1 MNKDFYI
8 SLISK
13 KLSNELNAAELKD
26 LNIWLSDDK
35 ANSLTLNQ
43 FKSTWDLTTD
53 YKSDFSFDAGTAFQS
68 FASKYEIPTTH
79 TKTNIEPKRKVGVK
93 KYIFILALLMIT
105 SAFIGAL
112 IYNSY
117 FNSDNPNQ
125 VANHEMYAQSF
136 NLNDAVNVTIA
147 PNSRFEKGVYTIER
161 KDVSGNSSSN
171 TINSSNNNKNG
182 NSKNSNSTIGNGNN
196 GNGNNGDSTNG
207 NSINWNSTY
216 GDSEYVNRTDGIRT
230 NKQESYSS
238 YSKDLSNNSKNNSSD
253 YNINDR
259 NSSSNKL
266 GSSRL
271 TNDNNRSNSNTD
283 NRRGI
288 GTVINDDSQNSK
300 HGSDGKNY
308 TVENFY
314 GQGYFDVNVKSGMKP
329 AIIAVEEGNYIETE
343 NAIFNLQNY
352 EDDNFSI
359 IDVQTGSVKFVA
371 GDNVL
376 IVEEGQ
382 RLIYDET
389 TKNFEKVSLPKLSP
403 FQWHKGILVFDNT
416 PLDEAFSMMERFFGV
431 DIEVTDD
438 SDLSNQNFTATYY
451 KSSTL
456 NDCLEI
462 LSESIDMDIVRNGQ
476 RNIEVSNI
484 K

>member
-26 LNIWLSDDK
+26 LNIWLSDVK

-43 FKSTWDLTTD
+43 FKSTWDITKD
-53 YKSDFSFDAGTAFQS
+53 YKSDISFDAGTAFQS

-93 KYIFILALLMIT
+93 KYILILSLLMIT

-125 VANHEMYAQSF
+125 VANHEMHAQSF

-147 PNSRFEKGVYTIER
+147 PNSRFDKGVYTIER
-161 KDVSGNSSSN
+161 KDISNNSTTNANNIDSNSSNSN
-171 TINSSNNNKNG
+171 GSNSNSSNSNGSNSNGSNSNSFNSNSSNYNNSNSNISNSKRASNNSTINSLDYNTNDGNNA
-182 NSKNSNSTIGNGNN
+182 SKNSRASGSSNN
-196 GNGNNGDSTNG
+196 TNNNRGLDSG
-207 NSINWNSTY
+207 
-216 GDSEYVNRTDGIRT
+216 
-230 NKQESYSS
+230 
-238 YSKDLSNNSKNNSSD
+238 LSNNSQYSTQS
-253 YNINDR
+253 
-259 NSSSNKL
+259 
-266 GSSRL
+266 
-271 TNDNNRSNSNTD
+271 TD
-283 NRRGI
+283 N
-288 GTVINDDSQNSK
+288 
-300 HGSDGKNY
+300 KNY
-308 TVENFY
+308 AVENFY
-314 GQGYFDVNVKSGMKP
+314 GQGYFDVNVKAGMKP
-329 AIIAVEEGNYIETE
+329 AVIAVEEGNYIEAE

-359 IDVQTGSVKFVA
+359 IDVQTGTVKFVA

-416 PLDEAFSMMERFFGV
+416 PLDEAFSMIERFFGV
-431 DIEVTDD
+431 DIEVTDN
-438 SDLSNQNFTATYY
+438 SDLSQQNFTATYY